1 MIARQLIKS
10 NATLRMSS
18 LARPV
23 VKNSMPVLA
32 AHSMRFASTNEQ
44 SATATATAADTNTT
58 KSKYSETTQK
68 LVYGMAKMLGYYST
82 GSTAIRAS
90 HKLYNV
96 CAQQMELNKDFYVNE
111 CNLPDT
117 FQSWFAV
124 TQLHV
129 WMLMVHL
136 RVHDQGKL
144 YIQEVVNRLFEDSE
158 ARIREHG
165 ISQQRMI
172 DSYIKDLVAQFH
184 GGVVAYDEGMCKDD
198 PVLAAALWRNLF
210 APTSNSA
217 TDLAYVVQFIRQEL
231 KALEAFDGDKL
242 TDGVI
247 EFGKPHASFD

>member
-1 MIARQLIKS
+1 MIARPLLTPTIRASRLLTRMTSLTDPMTKQFIP
-10 NATLRMSS
+10 TLTR
-18 LARPV
+18 
-23 VKNSMPVLA
+23 
-32 AHSMRFASTNEQ
+32 HSIRFAS
-44 SATATATAADTNTT
+44 SKGTT
-58 KSKYSETTQK
+58 GDDKVNGSKYSEATQK
-68 LVYGMAKMLGYYST
+68 LVYGMARMLGYYST
-82 GSTAIRAS
+82 GSTAIRVS
-90 HKLYNV
+90 HELYNV
-96 CAQQMELNKDFYVNE
+96 CAQQMELNKDFYVNK

-117 FQSWFAV
+117 FQSWFSV

-136 RVHDQGKL
+136 RAHDQGKL

-210 APTSNSA
+210 APTSNNA

-231 KALEAFDGDKL
+231 KALEAFDGDQL
-242 TDGVI
+242 TTGVI
-247 EFGKPHASFD
+247 QFGIPKSSFE